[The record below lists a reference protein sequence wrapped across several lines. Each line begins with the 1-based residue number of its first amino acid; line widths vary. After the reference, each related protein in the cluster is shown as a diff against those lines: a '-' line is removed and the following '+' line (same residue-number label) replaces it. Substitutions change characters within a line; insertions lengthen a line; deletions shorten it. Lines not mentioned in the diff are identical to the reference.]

1 MKTAF
6 IFSGQGAQYK
16 GMGKELYENF
26 DCAKNIFDS
35 ANEALGFSI
44 KDICFEEDDRLN
56 KTEYT
61 QPAILTMSIAALKV
75 LEEKGIKADYVA
87 GLSLGEYSAHVAS
100 GTFKFE
106 DAVKLVRKRGR
117 YMTEAVPE
125 GEGAMYAIIGLD
137 RETVL
142 AACEEGSQFG
152 YVSPANF
159 NAPGQIVIA
168 GEALAAEKTAEML
181 KEKGAKMAVKLNV
194 SGPFHTALLKP
205 ASEKLAKELENIEIN
220 DMTIPVVTNVTAE
233 EVTSKDEVCDILI
246 KQVMSPVK
254 WEDTINYLVSKGV
267 DTFVEV
273 GPGKALS
280 GFVKR
285 TVKGVKILNVE
296 DLKSLEKTLASLEV
310 NE

>member
-16 GMGKELYENF
+16 GMGHELYENF
-26 DCAKNIFDS
+26 ECAKKVFDE
-35 ANEALGFSI
+35 ADEALGFSI
-44 KDICFEEDDRLN
+44 KDICFEEDERLD

-61 QPAILTMSIAALKV
+61 QPAILTMSTAALRV
-75 LEEKGIKADYVA
+75 LEEKGVKADYVA

-100 GTFKFE
+100 GTFDFKE
-106 DAVKLVRKRGR
+106 AVNLVRKRGR

-125 GEGAMYAIIGLD
+125 GEGAMYAILGLD

-142 AACEEGSQFG
+142 EECEKGKQFG

-168 GEALAAEKTAEML
+168 GEAEAAEKTANAL
-181 KEKGAKMAVKLNV
+181 KERGAKMTVKLNV

-205 ASEKLAKELENIEIN
+205 AADKLAEELKNVTIS
-220 DMTIPVVTNVTAE
+220 DMKIPVVTNVTAQ
-233 EVTSKDEVCDILI
+233 EVESKDDVEPILI

-254 WEDTINYLVSKGV
+254 WEDTVNYLVSKGV
-267 DTFVEV
+267 DTFIEV
-273 GPGKALS
+273 GPGKTLS

-285 TVKGVKILNVE
+285 TVKGVKICNVE
-296 DLKSLEKTLASLEV
+296 DLKSLEKTLAALEV
-310 NE
+310 QE